1 MLLARVLDCK
11 NLVLETDTSAR
22 TRCLHLRIEERLD
35 DVRFKG
41 EPDMNAT
48 DQEKCA
54 HPQCSCPV
62 SQGEEYC
69 SEACEISAAGSET
82 KGECGC
88 NHPQC
93 EMAA

>member
-1 MLLARVLDCK
+1 
-11 NLVLETDTSAR
+11 
-22 TRCLHLRIEERLD
+22 
-35 DVRFKG
+35 
-41 EPDMNAT
+41 MNAT

-62 SQGEEYC
+62 SQGKEYC
-69 SEACEISAAGSET
+69 SEACEISAVGSET

>member
-1 MLLARVLDCK
+1 MAWAGTQRP
-11 NLVLETDTSAR
+11 
-22 TRCLHLRIEERLD
+22 HMRIERGSE
-35 DVRFKG
+35 DVSIEG
-41 EPDMNAT
+41 EQHMNAT
-48 DQEKCA
+48 DQKKCA

-62 SQGEEYC
+62 SEGKEYC